1 MMEFDPARTINV
13 VGDIHV
19 GWTVPSRLDAA
30 AADLARTNNLAA
42 HRVFIGDLTEVSS
55 PEQDA
60 AANAW
65 MDRTGP
71 RDSWSIVAGN
81 HDLIGRSLGEWEAAY
96 GKPGIWTLDF
106 PAFRLIGLSAP
117 DSTGIRQTEPQTFP
131 PETLAYLDAQLG
143 GTTNDC
149 VIVTHG
155 PLMNTVI
162 GSYFDST
169 MRFFASH
176 PDEEIRAILAARPNA
191 RAWISGHTHSPLET
205 TDLVKAEP
213 VGNGHLVTAINVG
226 SIAFQGGKPT
236 DPGEPAAQ
244 PNYSCFITVTDEAI
258 ELRVRDHL
266 TGGWSSINGSPV
278 VAVPFAESPARS

>member
-1 MMEFDPARTINV
+1 MEFDPARTINV

-30 AADLARTNNLAA
+30 AADLARTISLAT

-65 MDRTGP
+65 LDTTGP
-71 RDSWSIVAGN
+71 RDFWSIVAGN
-81 HDLIGRSLGEWEAAY
+81 HDLVGRSLAAWEAAY
-96 GKPGIWTLDF
+96 GKPGTWTRDF

-117 DSTGIRQTEPQTFP
+117 DGEGIRQTEPQTFTP
-131 PETLAYLDAQLG
+131 TTLAYLDAQLG
-143 GTTNDC
+143 DTSLDC

-155 PLMNTVI
+155 PLMNTVV

-176 PDEEIRAILAARPNA
+176 PDDEIRAILAAHPNA

-213 VGNGHLVTAINVG
+213 VGNGHLITAINAGAV
-226 SIAFQGGKPT
+226 AYQGGKPA

-244 PNYSCFITVTDEAI
+244 PNYSCFITVTDGAI

-266 TGGWSSINGSPV
+266 TGGWSAINGAPV
-278 VAVPFAESPARS
+278 VTVPFAESRTLS